1 MASRERRQTPW
12 QTENRY
18 YCAACNV
25 WMGNDRQSIMLH
37 ENGKKHRENVERA
50 MQERRKNK
58 ERVEKAQKF
67 LTDSLK
73 QMEQAALAGTGG
85 NSGAATTS
93 THTRPQSSTFAQS
106 NQRYQNYPPP
116 PPRDRN
122 HNQPPSQR
130 SNTTS
135 LLQQVPFPVH
145 TQARNNQILP
155 PPNSSGSQLQ
165 QERIDWQAQKLK
177 REEINTNKRKNRGGD
192 DDEDEE
198 QGETSNKRSKF
209 VIRPGEGYYS
219 YDDTDQNGGTSDVL
233 EEKITTTFLE
243 GNIFFGL
250 LEVEMP
256 IQLWIG
262 PSCDRVEKQQSK
274 NARNWKNALVIKVT
288 AHRHETNKDDSG
300 ELQQP
305 TVHVSYM
312 LSQDDEDESIEKNVS
327 LDRIRIILGG
337 DEKIPDT
344 LEEARLLA
352 MGGEEI
358 QVTNDSKGN
367 ETVNKKQEEIN
378 EATGLSG
385 WSTVSIKKTSHRQQ
399 HREEKKRFDESKREA
414 SKKREEEQRR
424 IAERRLEESRVSNAD
439 DSALGAYD
447 VWGKMDYKGVDIS
460 QDVHYS
466 VEDSAKRLAAEKP
479 TTETKVVFKKRV
491 KKKGQK
497 AGRRKT
503 SSEDD

>member
-1 MASRERRQTPW
+1 MSSRERRQTPW

-58 ERVEKAQKF
+58 EQEEKAQKF
-67 LTDSLK
+67 LADSLK
-73 QMEQAALAGTGG
+73 LMEQAALAGTGG
-85 NSGAATTS
+85 NSGAVNTS
-93 THTRPQSSTFAQS
+93 SHTRPQSSTVAQS
-106 NQRYQNYPPP
+106 NQRYYNHPPP
-116 PPRDRN
+116 PPRETNFNQIPPPRN
-122 HNQPPSQR
+122 
-130 SNTTS
+130 NTTS

-155 PPNSSGSQLQ
+155 PKNSNNSQLQ

-177 REEINTNKRKNRGGD
+177 REEINTNKRKSRGD
-192 DDEDEE
+192 DDDDDVE
-198 QGETSNKRSKF
+198 QGDTSNKRSKF

-219 YDDTDQNGGTSDVL
+219 YEDNDENAGTSDVQ
-233 EEKITTTFLE
+233 EKKPTTTTFLE
-243 GNIFFGL
+243 GNVFFGL
-250 LEVEMP
+250 LEEDMP

-262 PSCDRVEKQQSK
+262 SSCDRVEKQQSK
-274 NARNWKNALVIKVT
+274 NARNWKNALVVKVT
-288 AHRHETNKDDSG
+288 THRHETNKEENG
-300 ELQQP
+300 EVQRP
-305 TVHVSYM
+305 TVHVSM
-312 LSQDDEDESIEKNVS
+312 LSQDAEDETIEKNVS

-358 QVTNDSKGN
+358 QVTNDSNSG
-367 ETVNKKQEEIN
+367 ETTNTKQEEVN

-399 HREEKKRFDESKREA
+399 HREERKRFDESKRETA
-414 SKKREEEQRR
+414 KKREEEQRR

-460 QDVHYS
+460 KEVHYS
-466 VEDSAKRLAAEKP
+466 VEVSAKRLAVEKP
-479 TTETKVVFKKRV
+479 TAGTKAVFKKRV